1 MKRVWS
7 EPRQREGEPGE
18 RDDGSGPEDEHPLDQ
33 VGALARHFGPH
44 LGQALLQPGLEPRKV
59 EIGDLPNLRAVHSSG
74 FLPPGKQVIRRLFA
88 EDIME
93 PLDQP
98 CGYRHA
104 ANLKLCSACP
114 ASNFTSARSDCRG
127 GSRRP
132 LRGPPSRPP
141 GAVARPRP
149 AWPPRCAARW
159 PRESPPPGGA
169 APATVPGRPAR
180 STCPE

>member
-59 EIGDLPNLRAVHSSG
+59 KIGDLPDLRAVHSSG
-74 FLPPGKQVIRRLFA
+74 FLPPGKQVVRRLFA
-88 EDIME
+88 EDIMK

-104 ANLKLCSACP
+104 ANLKLRSALP
-114 ASNFTSARSDCRG
+114 ASNSSTARPDSCAEGWRRRSEGHRLLSGGRSA
-127 GSRRP
+127 P
-132 LRGPPSRPP
+132 APFRGP
-141 GAVARPRP
+141 AR
-149 AWPPRCAARW
+149 A
-159 PRESPPPGGA
+159 
-169 APATVPGRPAR
+169 
-180 STCPE
+180 